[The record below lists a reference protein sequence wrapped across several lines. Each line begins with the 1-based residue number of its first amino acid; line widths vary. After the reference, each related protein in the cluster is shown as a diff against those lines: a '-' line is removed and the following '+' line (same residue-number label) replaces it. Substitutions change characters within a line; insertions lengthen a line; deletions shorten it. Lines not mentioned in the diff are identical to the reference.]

1 MSNRWKQPG
10 IVLAGKYRLERVLG
24 EGAMGIV
31 LAVRHLALGELMAM
45 KLIHSDGSQQPEI
58 FERFRREARAMMRI
72 QSEHVV
78 RTIDCGILED
88 DTPYLVMEYLEGQD
102 LAQCLAQTG
111 PLPLWQVA
119 EYMMQ
124 TCEALAHAHALGIVH
139 RDLKPSNLF
148 IVQRRDG
155 RKWVKVIDFGI
166 AKLSESGMT
175 VAGMRLTK
183 TAQVMGSPLYMAPE
197 QMTSSKNVDARADI
211 WSLGIVMFEL
221 LSGYVPFVGKTV
233 VSLYRDITSQ
243 ETPSLLRYRP
253 DLTEEFHGIVR
264 RCLMKDREQRYPT
277 VVELCAA
284 LRPFATPQCHVQ
296 PEQLANILGPVAY
309 PVSRSS
315 PPVISSRPSCPSNV
329 TGAGSTQQ
337 VFGRTTLHKSNQH
350 VGGWL
355 FIAFSFTCVM
365 GLLVNLL
372 LRRVDFATNRGA
384 TSAAATVQKPTST
397 NVSSVVVASAIP
409 SVVVPVISE
418 HQGKPVATV
427 VPKTRD
433 GLEVPPHSSAVPTEE
448 RRNVPPPS
456 SSSLPRQA
464 DPLGY

>member
-10 IVLAGKYRLERVLG
+10 IVLAGKYRSERVLG

-31 LAVRHLALGELMAM
+31 LAVRHLVLGELMAM
-45 KLIHSDGSQQPEI
+45 KLIHGDEAQQPEI
-58 FERFRREARAMMRI
+58 LDRFRREARAMMRI

-166 AKLSESGMT
+166 AKQSGSGMT
-175 VAGMRLTK
+175 VNGMRLTK
-183 TAQVMGSPLYMAPE
+183 TAQVMGSPRYMAPE
-197 QMTSSKNVDARADI
+197 QMASAKDVDPRADI

-221 LSGYVPFVGKTV
+221 LSGCVPFVGKTF
-233 VSLYRDITSQ
+233 VSLYRDITSL
-243 ETPSLLRYRP
+243 ETPSLLPYRP

-264 RCLMKDREQRYPT
+264 RCLMKDRQQRYPS

-296 PEQLANILGPVAY
+296 PEQLANILGPVTY
-309 PVSRSS
+309 PAQVSS
-315 PPVISSRPSCPSNV
+315 PPIFSSWPASSPSIS
-329 TGAGSTQQ
+329 GAGSTQQ
-337 VFGRTTLHKSNQH
+337 VFGRTTYHKSNQH

-355 FIAFSFTCVM
+355 FIAFSFTCAM
-365 GLLVNLL
+365 GLLVTLL
-372 LRRVDFATNRGA
+372 LRRVDFTTHRGV
-384 TSAAATVQKPTST
+384 TSAAVTVQKPTST
-397 NVSSVVVASAIP
+397 NVSSVVIASAIP

-418 HQGKPVATV
+418 PQGKPNATV
-427 VPKTRD
+427 APKPRD
-433 GLEVPPHSSAVPTEE
+433 GSALPPHSSAVPNEE
-448 RRNVPPPS
+448 HLNEPPPS
-456 SSSLPRQA
+456 TSTSPRQV
-464 DPLGY
+464 DPFGY